1 MTNSVWR
8 QIFRFQSPTQQ
19 GKAQFHALLITS
31 FNGILKAAQT
41 CFMPWGYLE
50 DFAIVVKWYVELKSC
65 LL

>member
-41 CFMPWGYLE
+41 CFMPWGYL
-50 DFAIVVKWYVELKSC
+50 
-65 LL
+65 